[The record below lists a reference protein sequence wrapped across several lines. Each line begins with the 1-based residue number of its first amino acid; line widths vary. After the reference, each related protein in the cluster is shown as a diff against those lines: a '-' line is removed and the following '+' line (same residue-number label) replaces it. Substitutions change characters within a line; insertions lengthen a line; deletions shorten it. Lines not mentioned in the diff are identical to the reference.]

1 MSNNIPILLV
11 GGAALAAGVYF
22 LTKRADPI
30 AAARAARERDVARGG
45 PQLVPVK
52 LDDPPLQGAAVADT
66 CNIERRGDWSKES
79 PRFILSCEGAT
90 FTTFDHRRDFSAP
103 AGHANYGSDRC
114 GGRPCQLFRKGTNP
128 NAKYPSDFVET
139 SKGIAAILGTVGTAA
154 TNIFQAQSQFDIQ
167 KQQLRA
173 GGGGFAPQQPQI
185 IQQPAQSN
193 TTLIA
198 VILIGGL
205 ALAGM
210 MFVVLN
216 KKDEATA

>member
-22 LTKRADPI
+22 LTKREDPVE
-30 AAARAARERDVARGG
+30 AAREARQADIARGG
-45 PQLVPVK
+45 PQLIPVT

-66 CNIERRGDWSKES
+66 CTIERRGDWSKES

-90 FTTFDHRRDFSAP
+90 FTTFDHRRDFTAP
-103 AGHANYGSDRC
+103 ANHANYGSDRC
-114 GGRPCQLFRKGTNP
+114 GGRQCQLFRRGTNP
-128 NAKYPSDFVET
+128 NAPYPSDFVET

-154 TNIFQAQSQFDIQ
+154 TNIFQAQSQFDLQ

-173 GGGGFAPQQPQI
+173 GGGGFTQQPQI

-198 VILIGGL
+198 VILVGGL
-205 ALAGM
+205 ALAGI
-210 MFVVLN
+210 MFVMMG
-216 KKDEATA
+216 KKEEAQA